1 MINEK
6 KDLEIIIGS
15 SLDKLYKKDIYLIK
29 VKVGENI
36 KKLVNTDVL
45 HNSERSIVH
54 RFAYYFEELYKEKY
68 KDHNLNIDVEY
79 NRNLYDIKQLG
90 KDCIIPDF
98 IFHERGENKNNI
110 LVIEFKTWWNSE
122 QAKDKEKIKKLCE
135 ENKYQYQY
143 GASIIFGKS
152 RKEVDIKWYPFDE

>member
-6 KDLEIIIGS
+6 KDLEDIIGS

-29 VKVGENI
+29 AG
-36 KKLVNTDVL
+36 DDDS
-45 HNSERSIVH
+45 HNSEQSIVCQ
-54 RFAYYFEELYKEKY
+54 FAYYFKDLYEEKY

-79 NRNLYDIKQLG
+79 NRNLDDIKRLG
-90 KDCIIPDF
+90 DDRIIPDF

-152 RKEVDIKWYPFDE
+152 REEVDIKWYPFDE

>member
-6 KDLEIIIGS
+6 KDLEDIIGS
-15 SLDKLYKKDIYLIK
+15 SLNKLYEKDIYLIK
-29 VKVGENI
+29 AGENI
-36 KKLVNTDVL
+36 EKPVNADVL

-54 RFAYYFEELYKEKY
+54 MFAYYFEELYKEKY

-79 NRNLYDIKQLG
+79 NRNLYDIKRLG
-90 KDCIIPDF
+90 EDCIIPDF
-98 IFHERGENKNNI
+98 IFHERGKNKNNI

-135 ENKYQYQY
+135 EKEYQYQY

-152 RKEVDIKWYPFDE
+152 REEVDIKWYPFDE